1 MSCQHSWCI
10 YCSKNNHSG
19 YNFWHASLV
28 HSPSLSVLL
37 FLVSRFHFIFI
48 LLNFIY
54 SFIHFPHYHY
64 LSFFI
69 FLFYFPSNV
78 PFSSLLPSTFYLVF
92 LLYSD
97 PLITVSSSSLHSLLT
112 PFFPLIDSF
121 HLSSPF
127 QFCFFFLFPV
137 RWFINSPILFC
148 FSLYHSYLKSQFRF
162 STFSSAAP
170 STSSVRHHSLQSLFG
185 RLKYSQHSAL

>member
-1 MSCQHSWCI
+1 M
-10 YCSKNNHSG
+10 
-19 YNFWHASLV
+19 L
-28 HSPSLSVLL
+28 LL
-37 FLVSRFHFIFI
+37 FTLPLFLSFSFLFLTFILSLFDLISFIRLFIFRIIIIFHF
-48 LLNFIY
+48 
-54 SFIHFPHYHY
+54 SF
-64 LSFFI
+64 
-69 FLFYFPSNV
+69 FLFYFPPNV
-78 PFSSLLPSTFYLVF
+78 PFSSLFPSTFYLVF

-97 PLITVSSSSLHSLLT
+97 PLITVPSSSLHSLLT

-127 QFCFFFLFPV
+127 QFCFFLFPV
-137 RWFINSPILFC
+137 HWFINSPVLFC

-170 STSSVRHHSLQSLFG
+170 SASSVRHHSLQSLFG